1 MDEQQKQNITQAAE
15 QLTDSTQQVF
25 RTLADRAVA
34 LQESNLRLTQNFF
47 QNWIERLHNQAEGTR
62 EATQDLREQGQR
74 QREAVETLSQEATNA
89 YSEFLNS
96 ALSFYQQTLST
107 ATQVAQQNTQQGA
120 EATQQALQA
129 ASKSAQQAM
138 EAVSQVSM
146 QGVQAIGDAS
156 QQGAESAN
164 QSAQQA
170 ARGGE
175 QVAREGAPAAER
187 VATGVPIQDYDNLNV
202 AEIVEQL
209 DNLSTE
215 ELKRVRAYEQKNK
228 NRNTLLHQIDR
239 RMMVA
244 IGVPIQD
251 YDNLNVGAIVEQL
264 DNLSAEELQATRAY
278 EQENKNRDGLLHQID
293 RRINAAS

>member
-34 LQESNLRLTQNFF
+34 LQESNLKLTQNFF

-62 EATQDLREQGQR
+62 EATQDLQEQGQR

-164 QSAQQA
+164 QAAPQA

-175 QVAREGAPAAER
+175 QVAQEGAPAAER

-278 EQENKNRDGLLHQID
+278 EHENKNRDSLIGQID
-293 RRINAAS
+293 RRITAAL